1 MAKDVEN
8 EDAFD
13 EDELADG
20 FDEDGEDTD
29 EIDDDDLAL
38 EDGDD
43 GGETADADD
52 EDAEPVEDVED
63 VDEPNEGAGPTAIP
77 VHDEDDLVDDTDVEL
92 ALDEV
97 LAETILRKVVPD
109 DDEDSVVEID
119 GTLES
124 TEAILPKQDDEFR
137 CRSCRLLKKM
147 SQLADATNMLCRD
160 CV

>member
-38 EDGDD
+38 EEGDG
-43 GGETADADD
+43 GGETAGADD

>member
-13 EDELADG
+13 EEELADG
-20 FDEDGEDTD
+20 FDEDGEVTD
-29 EIDDDDLAL
+29 EIDDVLEI
-38 EDGDD
+38 EDGDED
-43 GGETADADD
+43 EPADD
-52 EDAEPVEDVED
+52 VEAVEDVED
-63 VDEPNEGAGPTAIP
+63 VDEANEGAGPAAIP

-97 LAETILRKVVPD
+97 LAETILRQVVPD
-109 DDEDSVVEID
+109 DDEDTVVEID

-137 CRSCRLLKKM
+137 CHSCRLLKKM